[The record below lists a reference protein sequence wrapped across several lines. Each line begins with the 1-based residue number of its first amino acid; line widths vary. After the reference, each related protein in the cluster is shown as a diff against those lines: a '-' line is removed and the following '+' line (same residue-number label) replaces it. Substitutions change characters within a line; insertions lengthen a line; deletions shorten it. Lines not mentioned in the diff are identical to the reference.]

1 MIELTLSH
9 SKEGSSIICYTLLID
24 FIFFLLLLLLLLF
37 PPNTKFAMTLQ
48 KSRELITCVDQHK
61 IHNSFNIT
69 SLMAKKTEL
78 AMAIDETIIVKTF
91 GSVGIK
97 NNQ

>member
-1 MIELTLSH
+1 
-9 SKEGSSIICYTLLID
+9 
-24 FIFFLLLLLLLLF
+24 
-37 PPNTKFAMTLQ
+37 MTLQ
-48 KSRELITCVDQHK
+48 KIRELIACVDQHK

-78 AMAIDETIIVKTF
+78 AMAIDETITVKTF

>member
-1 MIELTLSH
+1 
-9 SKEGSSIICYTLLID
+9 
-24 FIFFLLLLLLLLF
+24 LF
-37 PPNTKFAMTLQ
+37 PPRTKFAMTLQ
-48 KSRELITCVDQHK
+48 KIRELIACVDQHK

-78 AMAIDETIIVKTF
+78 AMAIDETITVKTF